1 MLESSLMN
9 AAAERG
15 GVSLLAR
22 HRHNMAAS
30 LAHRLAAA
38 RAANNTRLVELLEQE
53 ERQLAA
59 EYGSRDPSSPAL
71 FGGWRRLWQ
80 SLKAVLT
87 ACDELRV
94 RQWVDG
100 SGRVWW
106 SVQDLIT
113 GERLCTHSDGE
124 LMDWIEQH
132 CRDN

>member
-1 MLESSLMN
+1 MN
-9 AAAERG
+9 AAAEMG

-22 HRHNMAAS
+22 HRQNMAAS

-38 RAANNTRLVELLEQE
+38 RAANNTRLVELLKQE
-53 ERQLAA
+53 EQQLAA
-59 EYGSRDPSSPAL
+59 EYVSRDPSSPAL

-80 SLKAVLT
+80 SLKEVL
-87 ACDELRV
+87 AARDELRV

-106 SVQDLIT
+106 SVQDPIT

-124 LMDWIEQH
+124 LMDWIEKH
-132 CRDN
+132 CRDD